1 MAIRVL
7 LADDH
12 RVLRQGL
19 RALIEKQPDVQVVGE
34 ATHGKD
40 AVRLAEKLRPDVVVM
55 DVSMPQLNGIE
66 ATRLIRAKQPEVRVL
81 ALSMH
86 PHRRMVTDM
95 LRAGASGYLLKDCEI
110 EELAGAIRA
119 VVEGKVYLS
128 PDVSAPVVEA
138 LIQQEGGD
146 AGALAPLTPKERE
159 VLQLLAEGHAVKA
172 IAHMLGI
179 AERTAHTHRVNIMQK
194 LDLSSTAELTKF
206 AIREG
211 LTSVDV

>member
-19 RALIEKQPDVQVVGE
+19 RVLIEKQPDVQVVGE
-34 ATHGKD
+34 ATHGKE
-40 AVRLAEKLRPDVVVM
+40 AVQLARKLRPDVVVM

-66 ATRLIRAKQPEVRVL
+66 ATRLVRAQLPDVRVL

-86 PHRRMVTDM
+86 PHRRMVADM
-95 LRAGASGYLLKDCEI
+95 LRAGASGYVLKDCEI

-119 VVEGKVYLS
+119 VAEGKVYLS

-138 LIQQEGGD
+138 LVQQKSSEE
-146 AGALAPLTPKERE
+146 AALAPLTPKERE

-172 IAHMLGI
+172 IAHRLGI

-211 LTSVDV
+211 LTSLDV